1 MWHSQIWFAPPT
13 IQQQQF
19 FVRKNRLLTFN
30 EAGDNAGKVVI
41 VLLINIS
48 IVDSDTTHYGLYK

>member
-1 MWHSQIWFAPPT
+1 MICSTNHSTTTVLCQE
-13 IQQQQF
+13 
-19 FVRKNRLLTFN
+19 NRLLTFN

-48 IVDSDTTHYGLYK
+48 IVDSDTTHYGL